1 MSELKFQV
9 EELMKKS
16 EIQEGLIGDL
26 EKRRELAKKEVQTL
40 SQKVETQ
47 KGVISQMQS
56 SIDRIKNDPT

>member
-9 EELMKKS
+9 EEFMKKS